1 MRLII
6 WERRIYMKK
15 IWDVTIT
22 KIGSIEIEAESESEA
37 MKKVE
42 DMNITEKIQWEDG
55 WNAVDACVVSK

>member
-1 MRLII
+1 
-6 WERRIYMKK
+6 MKK